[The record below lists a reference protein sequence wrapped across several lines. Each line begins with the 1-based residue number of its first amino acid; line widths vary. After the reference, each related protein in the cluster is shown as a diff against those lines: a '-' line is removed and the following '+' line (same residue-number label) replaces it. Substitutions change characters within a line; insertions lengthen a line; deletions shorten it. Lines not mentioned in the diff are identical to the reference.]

1 MNKYVIYL
9 RVSSDEQG
17 KSGLGL
23 EAQERDINLF
33 LENYSEQPYEVLG
46 KYVDVQSGGDN
57 DRPELL
63 KAIQL
68 AKKTKSTLLIQ
79 KICRISRRVSF
90 IASLIEDKDLD
101 FKVASMPFAD
111 KFQLHIYAALAE
123 QERDFI
129 SSRTKAALRSWK
141 ERNPNKKYKAN
152 NFFTNLGFAWSN
164 SWFWH
169 NYVR

>member
-1 MNKYVIYL
+1 MNKYVLYL
-9 RVSSDEQG
+9 RVSSEEQG

-129 SSRTKAALRSWK
+129 SSRTKAALRSWTVCCC
-141 ERNPNKKYKAN
+141 ESLEP
-152 NFFTNLGFAWSN
+152 
-164 SWFWH
+164 H
-169 NYVR
+169 I

>member
-1 MNKYVIYL
+1 MNKYVLYL
-9 RVSSDEQG
+9 RVSSEEQG

-68 AKKTKSTLLIQ
+68 AKKTKSTLLIDN
-79 KICRISRRVSF
+79 
-90 IASLIEDKDLD
+90 IASFNLPE
-101 FKVASMPFAD
+101 
-111 KFQLHIYAALAE
+111 
-123 QERDFI
+123 FI
-129 SSRTKAALRSWK
+129 RII
-141 ERNPNKKYKAN
+141 P
-152 NFFTNLGFAWSN
+152 
-164 SWFWH
+164 
-169 NYVR
+169 